1 MPPRDKLDVDRL
13 SDDEDHLDQA
23 ALEKRLR
30 EAEMRS
36 RAEVLE
42 MIGGECACIPRVSLC
57 VSRRSKLT
65 PRAQISP
72 TRT

>member
-1 MPPRDKLDVDRL
+1 LD
-13 SDDEDHLDQA
+13 EA

-42 MIGGECACIPRVSLC
+42 MIGGECARIPRVSLC